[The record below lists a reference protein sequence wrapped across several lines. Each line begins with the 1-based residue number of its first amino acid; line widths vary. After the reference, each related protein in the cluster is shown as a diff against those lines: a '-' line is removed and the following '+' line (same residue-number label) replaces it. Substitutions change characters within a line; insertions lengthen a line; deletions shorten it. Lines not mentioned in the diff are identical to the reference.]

1 MSAAPEAYLSPGT
14 ICALSHGVPVQGKA
28 VLLDV
33 DIVARVAGIPGVIEG
48 SQLGLVSGDR
58 AEKAGL
64 ESLLGQLPDAVH
76 PPHIVVLVIEKSVPI
91 LTHERT
97 VAQIWQL
104 KIGKHGLKRVDMIT
118 YVVVVLLDMQGGLPL
133 THGPEA

>member
-1 MSAAPEAYLSPGT
+1 MSG
-14 ICALSHGVPVQGKA
+14 H
-28 VLLDV
+28 
-33 DIVARVAGIPGVIEG
+33 
-48 SQLGLVSGDR
+48 R
-58 AEKAGL
+58 AKKPGL

>member
-1 MSAAPEAYLSPGT
+1 MSAAPEAYLAPGP
-14 ICALSHGVPVQGKA
+14 ICALSHGVPVQGEA

-58 AEKAGL
+58 AKKAGL
-64 ESLLGQLPDAVH
+64 ESLLGQFPDAVH

-118 YVVVVLLDMQGGLPL
+118 
-133 THGPEA
+133 